1 MTSSRVLFVKLS
13 SLGDVVHNL
22 PAVTD
27 LCARR
32 PDTRIHWAVEEAYA
46 DLVRLHPGVEQAI
59 PVPLRRLKANWRSR
73 EAWGAVGLARRT
85 LRRYPYDFIVD
96 TQGLVKSAMVA
107 RTAQGA
113 AFGFDRASAREKLA
127 ARFYDQGLAVDRK
140 LHAVERNRR
149 LVANVFGYCLDEA
162 VEYGIAAPPSPP
174 AWAPQRYY
182 VALHASSRA
191 DKHWPESAWIEL
203 ARRLSTHGLV
213 AVYPGGSA
221 VERNAAATLASRSP
235 EGLLAPPMSL
245 VEAAALLAG
254 AQGVVGVDTGLTHL
268 AVALKVPTLGIYT
281 ATDPALTGLHGGA
294 HATNLGAPGRAP
306 SVDEVMAALG
316 YGESPAA

>member
-1 MTSSRVLFVKLS
+1 MKLS

-27 LCARR
+27 LHAHR
-32 PDTRIHWAVEEAYA
+32 PEMRIQWAVEEAYA
-46 DLVRLHPGVEQAI
+46 DLVRLHPAVEQAI
-59 PVPLRRLKANWRSR
+59 PVPLRRVKANWRSR
-73 EAWGAVGLARRT
+73 EAWGAIGLARRT

-96 TQGLVKSAMVA
+96 TQGLVKSALVA
-107 RTAQGA
+107 RTADGP
-113 AFGFDRASAREKLA
+113 AFGFDRASAREKFA
-127 ARFYDQGLAVDRK
+127 VRFYDQGLAVDRK

-149 LVANVFGYCLDEA
+149 LVANVFGYALDA
-162 VEYGIAAPPSPP
+162 TVEYGIAAPPAPP
-174 AWAPQRYY
+174 PWAPRRYY

-191 DKHWPESAWIEL
+191 DKHWPAPHWAEL
-203 ARRLSTHGLV
+203 ARRLSAQGLV
-213 AVYPGGSA
+213 AVYPGGNA
-221 VERNAAATLASRSP
+221 VERNAAAALATQSP
-235 EGLLAPPMSL
+235 EALLAPPMSL

-294 HATNLGAPGRAP
+294 HATNLGGPRRAP

-316 YGESPAA
+316 YGGSPAA